1 MKKITESELYKPI
14 REILHSKFLNS
25 FGNCHLE
32 ITASGVFGEDLQKA
46 IRHDIIFTFLKRG
59 ASPDLAGFIEGEY
72 GIKTFITVEIKL
84 EKITI
89 KDIAQ
94 AKLYGDLFD
103 AKYAFL
109 VSPQPIPEDIKR
121 LHQKL
126 YILHRFMSGYNT
138 YIGELRLSSTKL
150 ATTVLQP
157 VKEDWFPESP
167 FATPDA
173 EKTEI
178 GTYLCTK
185 CGETVIVDNYSDAPV
200 PPCPNCGA
208 YR

>member
-14 REILHSKFLNS
+14 REFLHSKFLNS

-32 ITASGVFGEDLQKA
+32 ITASGVFGEGLKEA
-46 IRHDIIFTFLKRG
+46 IRHDIIFRFLKRG
-59 ASPDLAGFIEGEY
+59 GSPDLVGYIEQDF
-72 GIKTFITVEIKL
+72 GIKHFITVEIKS

-109 VSPQPIPEDIKR
+109 VSPEPIPVEIKR

-126 YILHRFMSGYNT
+126 SILHRFMSGHNT
-138 YIGELRLSSTKL
+138 YIGELRFSQ
-150 ATTVLQP
+150 TTSVDA
-157 VKEDWFPESP
+157 VARGVTAGVFHVVEEDWFPESP
-167 FATPDA
+167 F
-173 EKTEI
+173 
-178 GTYLCTK
+178 
-185 CGETVIVDNYSDAPV
+185 S
-200 PPCPNCGA
+200 PPELFTG
-208 YR
+208 